1 MKKPKILILDDSTS
15 AVDAKTEREI
25 REALKR
31 DLPETTKIIISQR
44 IVSIK
49 DADRIV
55 VMNHGKIEDVGTH
68 DELIKRND
76 LYSSIAKFQE
86 ENSK

>member
-1 MKKPKILILDDSTS
+1 M
-15 AVDAKTEREI
+15 
-25 REALKR
+25 KR

-55 VMNHGKIEDVGTH
+55 VMNHGQIEDVGTH

>member
-1 MKKPKILILDDSTS
+1 MILTPHDSTS
-15 AVDAKTEREI
+15 PGHPQTEREI

-55 VMNHGKIEDVGTH
+55 VMNHGQIEDVGTH